1 MILKPVE
8 KDVLIEMSNVSMGSV
23 APALSRLLNSVV
35 RLSPPEITEM
45 TTAVLQERHNKLG
58 ILVSIA
64 FKAGLEGVNFL
75 FLPEQDAAFLAS
87 LMLGKGD
94 NPVQTVDFPELGV
107 INEAMGII
115 IGSYSASWQVF
126 SALAWNRSRLCQN
139 RSTRQTRI

>member
-1 MILKPVE
+1 
-8 KDVLIEMSNVSMGSV
+8 MGSV
-23 APALSRLLNSVV
+23 ATALSSLLNSVV

-64 FKAGLEGVNFL
+64 FKAGLKGLTFFTGARCCV
-75 FLPEQDAAFLAS
+75 S
-87 LMLGKGD
+87 GKFNAGKRD

-126 SALAWNRSRLCQN
+126 SALAWNRSRLYRTDQPG
-139 RSTRQTRI
+139 RQGFKGFGFY